1 MKNNKL
7 AAIAKDFN
15 NFLTKAK
22 VPYTERIEKVLSN
35 FFKEH
40 FLNVKALLDVASSLK
55 EWCEIAPYEDT
66 LMTSLS
72 GPIVEPL
79 IITFGEDASVI
90 IHTTRNEK
98 FEICLYNALASARGT
113 NPTDTIGVA
122 IRYNGYSAIRGEVT
136 EDKPFKITGV
146 SEYTEGF
153 KTKPI
158 EFPHNIKDVT
168 ETFDK
173 LIDDYTVK
181 LKQILGNA
189 MNRI

>member
-7 AAIAKDFN
+7 VTIAEEFDS
-15 NFLTKAK
+15 FLTRAK
-22 VPYTERIEKVLSN
+22 VPYTKRIEEILSD
-35 FFKEH
+35 FFKKH
-40 FLNVKALLDVASSLK
+40 FLDIKALLDIAGNLK
-55 EWCEIAPYEDT
+55 KWCEIAPYEDP
-66 LMTSLS
+66 LMTNLS

-90 IHTTRNEK
+90 IHTARNEK

-146 SEYTEGF
+146 SEYTECF

-158 EFPHNIKDVT
+158 EFPYNIKNVT

-181 LKQILGNA
+181 LKQILSNT
-189 MNRI
+189 MSKI

>member
-7 AAIAKDFN
+7 TAIAKEFN
-15 NFLTKAK
+15 DFLTRAK

-35 FFKEH
+35 FFEKH

-55 EWCEIAPYEDT
+55 EWCEIAPYEDP
-66 LMTSLS
+66 LMANLT
-72 GPIVEPL
+72 GPIIEPL

-122 IRYNGYSAIRGEVT
+122 IRYNGYSAIKGEVT
-136 EDKPFKITGV
+136 ADKPFKITGI

-158 EFPHNIKDVT
+158 EFPYNIEVIT

-173 LIDDYTVK
+173 LIDDYSIK
-181 LKQILGNA
+181 LKQILNNT
-189 MNRI
+189 MNKI

>member
-7 AAIAKDFN
+7 TAIAEEFN
-15 NFLTKAK
+15 DFLTKVK
-22 VPYTERIEKVLSN
+22 EPYTKRIEKILSD
-35 FFKEH
+35 FFKKH
-40 FLNVKALLDVASSLK
+40 FLDAKALLDIAGNLK
-55 EWCEIAPYEDT
+55 EWCEIAPYEDP
-66 LMTSLS
+66 LMTNLS

-90 IHTTRNEK
+90 IHTARNEK

-146 SEYTEGF
+146 SEYTECF

-158 EFPHNIKDVT
+158 EFPYNIKDVT

-173 LIDDYTVK
+173 LIDDYTIK
-181 LKQILGNA
+181 LKQILSNT
-189 MNRI
+189 MSKI

>member
-1 MKNNKL
+1 MAHNKL
-7 AAIAKDFN
+7 TAIAEEFN
-15 NFLTKAK
+15 SFLTKAK
-22 VPYTERIEKVLSN
+22 KPYTERIEKILSDFFGKN
-35 FFKEH
+35 FS
-40 FLNVKALLDVASSLK
+40 NVKALLDIAGSLK
-55 EWCEIAPYEDT
+55 EWCEIAPYEDP
-66 LMTSLS
+66 LMTNLS

-136 EDKPFKITGV
+136 ESKPFKITGV
-146 SEYTEGF
+146 SEYTEFF

-158 EFPHNIKDVT
+158 EFPYNIKDVT

-181 LKQILGNA
+181 LKQILGNT
-189 MNRI
+189 MSKI

>member
-7 AAIAKDFN
+7 TAIAEEFN
-15 NFLTKAK
+15 DFLTKAK
-22 VPYTERIEKVLSN
+22 VPYTKRIEKILSN
-35 FFKEH
+35 FFEKN
-40 FLNVKALLDVASSLK
+40 FSNVKALLDVASGLK

-66 LMTSLS
+66 LMTSLT

-79 IITFGEDASVI
+79 VITFGEDTSVI
-90 IHTTRNEK
+90 IHTTKNAK
-98 FEICLYNALASARGT
+98 FEVCLYNALASARGT
-113 NPTDTIGVA
+113 SPTDTIGVA

-136 EDKPFKITGV
+136 EGKPFKITGV

-158 EFPHNIKDVT
+158 EFPYNIKDVT

-173 LIDDYTVK
+173 LIDDYAIK
-181 LKQILGNA
+181 LKQILSNT
-189 MNRI
+189 MSKI

>member
-1 MKNNKL
+1 MENNKL
-7 AAIAKDFN
+7 TAIAEEFDS
-15 NFLTKAK
+15 FLTRVKE
-22 VPYTERIEKVLSN
+22 PYKERIEKVLSN
-35 FFKEH
+35 FFEKN
-40 FLNVKALLDVASSLK
+40 LSNVKALLDVASSLK
-55 EWCEIAPYEDT
+55 EWCEIAPYEDP
-66 LMTSLS
+66 LMTNLS

-79 IITFGEDASVI
+79 VITFGEDASVI

-98 FEICLYNALASARGT
+98 FEICLYNALTSARGK

-136 EDKPFKITGV
+136 EGKPFKITGV
-146 SEYTEGF
+146 SEYTECF

-158 EFPHNIKDVT
+158 EFPYNIKNVT

-181 LKQILGNA
+181 LKQILGNT
-189 MNRI
+189 MSKI